1 VDFQNLKRL
10 LAVTAFGLGTLAHAQ
25 FNNAQLSAG
34 PLLHSVVGVGPQYGL
49 FVGYE
54 RYLDAGFEFF
64 ARAPVLIV
72 ETPTGANTST
82 GQGRVFGTGLALGVR
97 YLFNEDT
104 WRPWVGAQLT
114 GSVLITTPQV
124 NWFIGGGVSAG
135 VEWVLSESFALGLR
149 GTYDAFVDLNLPW
162 RHQLGVSLGLIVLL

>member
-1 VDFQNLKRL
+1 MDFQNLKRI
-10 LAVTAFGLGTLAHAQ
+10 LAVTTLGLASLAHAQ

-34 PLLHSVVGVGPQYGL
+34 VLLNSVVGVGPQYGL
-49 FVGYE
+49 VVGYD

-72 ETPTGANTST
+72 ETPAGANTAT
-82 GQGRVFGTGLALGVR
+82 GQGRVFGTGLSLGVR

-104 WRPWVGAQLT
+104 WRPWAGVQAT

-124 NWFIGGGVSAG
+124 AWFLGGGVSAG
-135 VEWVLSESFALGLR
+135 FEWVISESFALGLR
-149 GTYDAFVDLNLPW
+149 GSYDAFVDLNLPW